1 MNSLLCPYCDNV
13 FSVYPRAVY
22 PGETEEV
29 QCPHCQRVFRVR
41 YIVEVEYAENYAAP
55 GNAQA
60 DAGKADE
67 PMNPE

>member
-1 MNSLLCPYCDNV
+1 MNSLLCPYCDQM

-41 YIVEVEYAENYAAP
+41 YVVEVEYAERVPLP
-55 GNAQA
+55 GDTQT
-60 DAGKADE
+60 DVGKANE
-67 PMNPE
+67 P

>member
-1 MNSLLCPYCDNV
+1 MQSLLCPYCDQM

-41 YIVEVEYAENYAAP
+41 YVVEVEYAENYASP
-55 GNAQA
+55 DNAQTA
-60 DAGKADE
+60 DDK
-67 PMNPE
+67 PMSQ